1 MNKEINENF
10 IMKEALDK
18 EVDEVKMDDL
28 KFSCVVL
35 DGSNAPVQAASS
47 FPEDEDLNENEI

>member
-10 IMKEALDK
+10 IMKEALEQEMDD
-18 EVDEVKMDDL
+18 VRMDDL
-28 KFSCVVL
+28 RFSCVVL
-35 DGSNAPVQAASS
+35 DGSNAPVQIASS

>member
-18 EVDEVKMDDL
+18 EVDEIKMDDL
-28 KFSCVVL
+28 RFSCAVL
-35 DGSNAPVQAASS
+35 DGANTPVQATSS
-47 FPEDEDLNENEI
+47 FPEDEDLN